1 MFLPENPPHIIQ
13 YKRARPEYQALT
25 PLQSMSV
32 AATTFS
38 SSSLQRYHC
47 DRYVFRGIKR
57 GQLKSSTKS
66 TKVVSSLQEGDKTIV
81 IIGGTGRVGSVS
93 ANAIQKAYLNRLQ
106 R

>member
-1 MFLPENPPHIIQ
+1 
-13 YKRARPEYQALT
+13 
-25 PLQSMSV
+25 MSV

-66 TKVVSSLQEGDKTIV
+66 TKVVSSLQEGDWEACFEHKPPLRPAAALLFKPQWQWVREDV
-81 IIGGTGRVGSVS
+81 IIFKIGQVEPIE
-93 ANAIQKAYLNRLQ
+93 NIF
-106 R
+106 